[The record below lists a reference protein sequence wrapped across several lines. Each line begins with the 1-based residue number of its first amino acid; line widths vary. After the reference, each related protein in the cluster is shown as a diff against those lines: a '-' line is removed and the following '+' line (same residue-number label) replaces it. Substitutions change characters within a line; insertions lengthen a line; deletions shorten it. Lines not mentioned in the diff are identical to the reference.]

1 MRWHGEICSLTAC
14 RTAVTHR
21 TQDTGLGTHAVHLQ
35 QRLMMLLFLCLIAWE
50 FTGLSLGKSHAGWG
64 VLFNGNSTSRRV
76 CAVDVAAAAAAAAA
90 ADYANV
96 LKERLRLSARQEF
109 ALQLIRTLGRR
120 FTCVEIG
127 DEVGVAVGDTQYQK
141 PEINCVF
148 IGHNQ
153 CGATTTLA
161 GNRNRTR
168 TRTRTMAKSSPEA
181 LMIAHSALDIAGEST
196 AISLWRQR

>member
-1 MRWHGEICSLTAC
+1 MSKRHDASS
-14 RTAVTHR
+14 
-21 TQDTGLGTHAVHLQ
+21 
-35 QRLMMLLFLCLIAWE
+35 
-50 FTGLSLGKSHAGWG
+50 LSLSAA
-64 VLFNGNSTSRRV
+64 LSTS
-76 CAVDVAAAAAAAAA
+76 AAA

-109 ALQLIRTLGRR
+109 ALQLIRTLSRR

-127 DEVGVAVGDTQYQK
+127 DGVAVRVVVARCKLQVADTQYQK

-161 GNRNRTR
+161 GNRN
-168 TRTRTMAKSSPEA
+168 
-181 LMIAHSALDIAGEST
+181 
-196 AISLWRQR
+196 